1 MANPIIVV
9 ASVLKP
15 VDDVRLYEKFAL
27 SLSQTNKYDIK
38 IIGFSTKNTPSQS
51 NIKYYPIFKFKRLSI
66 HRVVAPINYWICLRK
81 LQPDLIIVT
90 TAELLPVSCIY
101 KMLFRCKVIYDV
113 QENHYKNIIY
123 NNHYP
128 FLFKWFLAFM
138 VRGSESIFKNS
149 VDYIIYAER
158 CYEQELGFTSKIFS
172 VLENKYKPIKSA
184 SVGKSASIRN
194 FLYSGTISENYGI
207 FEAIAVFRSLY
218 ELDDKLHLTIIGH
231 CSYKPT
237 LIKLKNLV
245 KESKNI
251 QLVSGEEPVAHD
263 QIVDQILH
271 SDLGIIA
278 YRSNPSTK
286 NCIPTRMYEYLAL
299 QLPMIIPHNPAWE
312 KICIHYKAA
321 ISIDFLNNHPAE
333 LMETINQYD
342 FYPQGIDDQV
352 VWKKE
357 EHQLLEIIDS
367 VLS

>member
-27 SLSQTNKYDIK
+27 SLGQTNKYDIN
-38 IIGFSTKNTPSQS
+38 IIGFSTKNAPSQY
-51 NIKYYPIFKFKRLSI
+51 NIKYFPIFNFRRMSI
-66 HRVVAPINYWICLRK
+66 HRVLAPINYWICLRK

-113 QENHYKNIIY
+113 QENHYRNIIY
-123 NNHYP
+123 NNHYA
-128 FLFKWFLAFM
+128 FLFKWFLALS
-138 VRGSESIFKNS
+138 VRGLESILKYS

-158 CYEQELGFTSKIFS
+158 CYEQELRFTSRNYSI
-172 VLENKYKPIKSA
+172 LENKYKPIKSA
-184 SVGKSASIRN
+184 SVGTSTSIRN
-194 FLYSGTISENYGI
+194 FLYSGTINENYGI
-207 FEAIAVFRSLY
+207 FEAIAVFRALY

-312 KICIHYKAA
+312 KICNHYKAA

-333 LMETINQYD
+333 LMESINQYN